1 MFGLGVGELAIILVV
16 VLILFGPGRLPELGS
31 ALGEGIKNFKKGYRD
46 SKALD
51 VTPPENM
58 SQPPSNNH
66 DTATGGQSG
75 TSTSDP
81 AKKS

>member
-1 MFGLGVGELAIILVV
+1 MFGLGFGELALILFV

-51 VTPPENM
+51 VTPDADG
-58 SQPPSNNH
+58 SSPSKETRQN
-66 DTATGGQSG
+66 AGESE
-75 TSTSDP
+75 
-81 AKKS
+81 KKS